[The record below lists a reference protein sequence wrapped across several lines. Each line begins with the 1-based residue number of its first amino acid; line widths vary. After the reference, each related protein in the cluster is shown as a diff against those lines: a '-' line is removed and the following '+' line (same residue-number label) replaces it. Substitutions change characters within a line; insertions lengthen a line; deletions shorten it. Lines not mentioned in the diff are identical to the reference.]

1 MKKRPSY
8 SDLMK
13 ASAMKRDDETDPVNI
28 YVEMLLDEILF
39 NSKAEKLGNEIDRAL
54 DNRDYPSFQRLSGEY
69 KQLMQHAN

>member
-13 ASAMKRDDETDPVNI
+13 ASAMKRVGETDPVNI

-39 NSKAEKLGNEIDRAL
+39 NSRVQKLENEIDCAL
-54 DNRDYPSFQRLSGEY
+54 DNRDYLTFQRLSSEY
-69 KQLMQHAN
+69 KQLLRQA